1 MHVVLDD
8 EEPLWSVCIQGL
20 DQKPVLA
27 IVGARAG
34 GLCEPRPGRQAIRV
48 SSDKRSTELEQ
59 QLAELR
65 EALAD
70 ARAQAEAA
78 SRARSE
84 FLSNV
89 SHEVRTPMN
98 GVIGMTTLL
107 LDTDLDSRQREYANV
122 IRASA
127 DALLVVINDL
137 LDYSKIEAGKLEL
150 ERIEM
155 DLRAHVEEVATTQA
169 AAAAAKKL
177 ELVVDVAA
185 DLPVRVLGDPG
196 RIRQALANLV
206 SNAIKFTAKGEVSIR
221 VERER
226 GPVSDLVRFCV
237 RDTGIGLS
245 PAQQAKL
252 FRPFAQADASTARQ
266 YGGTGLGLSIVKRLA
281 ELMSG
286 EVGVQSRPGAG
297 STFWFTARLAP
308 CAREAVEEAP
318 VPAAADGRRVLVV
331 DDNDTNRRVI
341 GELLAG
347 ADYDIETA
355 PTAIEALNILER
367 AAEAGTPFQAVVTDH
382 RMPGIDGIE
391 LARRIRAMPAIEET
405 RLVLYSSIDDK
416 SSRQEL
422 RALGFAG
429 HLSKPMRR
437 AELLATMERVLSH
450 APLEFTQRLRAI
462 VTRDVIVED
471 HQRRGR
477 TVLVVEDNATN
488 RRIAELFLERAG
500 CGVVSAA
507 NGLEALEI
515 LGRQPVDLVLMDMQ
529 MPVMDGLEATRRI
542 RAEIAGGGRLPI
554 VGLTANALREQ
565 VEACRAAGMDEVIA
579 KPLERGRLEAVLERY
594 APAIGTRTGRH
605 VIRPPAERPV
615 VDRTAARTVEISM
628 ERFREV
634 TMEDPGLARGLVESF
649 AHSATEA
656 CTNVETGVDRGDL
669 ALAKRAAHT
678 LVGASANMGATKLES
693 VAAAL
698 EQAAVAG
705 DLVTLRQ
712 LLPAARLRLEAAL
725 AELRSLL
732 SR

>member
-1 MHVVLDD
+1 M
-8 EEPLWSVCIQGL
+8 
-20 DQKPVLA
+20 
-27 IVGARAG
+27 
-34 GLCEPRPGRQAIRV
+34 

-297 STFWFTARLAP
+297 STFWFTARLTP

-318 VPAAADGRRVLVV
+318 MPAAADGRRVLVV

-615 VDRTAARTVEISM
+615 VDRAAARTVEISM

>member
-1 MHVVLDD
+1 MS
-8 EEPLWSVCIQGL
+8 P
-20 DQKPVLA
+20 A
-27 IVGARAG
+27 
-34 GLCEPRPGRQAIRV
+34 PGIA
-48 SSDKRSTELEQ
+48 DLEQ

-65 EALAD
+65 EALAE

-155 DLRAHVEEVATTQA
+155 DLRAHVEEVATTLA

-177 ELVVDVAA
+177 ELVVDVAS
-185 DLPVRVLGDPG
+185 DLPARVLGDPG

-206 SNAIKFTAKGEVSIR
+206 SNAIKFTPAGEVSIH
-221 VERER
+221 VAPER
-226 GPVSDLVRFCV
+226 GPVKDLVRFSV

-286 EVGVQSRPGAG
+286 EAGVKSGLGAG

-308 CAREAVEEAP
+308 CAHEAADEVTTSAP
-318 VPAAADGRRVLVV
+318 ADGRRVLVV

-347 ADYDIETA
+347 AEYEVETA
-355 PTAIEALNILER
+355 PTAIEALTALER
-367 AAEAGTPFQAVVTDH
+367 AAETGQPFQAVVTDH
-382 RMPGIDGIE
+382 RMPGIDGLE
-391 LARRIRAMPAIEET
+391 LARRIRATPAIAET

-437 AELLATMERVLSH
+437 AELLATMERVLAH
-450 APLEFTQRLRAI
+450 AALEFTQRLRAI

-477 TVLVVEDNATN
+477 TVLLVEDNATN
-488 RRIAELFLERAG
+488 RRVAELFLERAG
-500 CGVVSAA
+500 CGVVFAA
-507 NGLEALEI
+507 DGREALEV
-515 LGRQPVDLVLMDMQ
+515 LRGRPVDLVLMDVQ

-542 RAEIAGGGRLPI
+542 REELPGGARIPV
-554 VGLTANALREQ
+554 VGLTANALKEQ
-565 VEACRAAGMDEVIA
+565 VEACRAAGMDDVIA
-579 KPLERGRLEAVLERY
+579 KPIERERLDAVLERY
-594 APAIGTRTGRH
+594 APSVGARTGRH
-605 VIRPPAERPV
+605 VIRPPVERPHA
-615 VDRTAARTVEISM
+615 DPPSSRGSEISIS
-628 ERFREV
+628 RFREV
-634 TMEDPGLARGLVESF
+634 TMGDATLARGLVESF
-649 AHSATEA
+649 EHSAAEA
-656 CTNVETGVDRGDL
+656 CANLEAGLHRGDL
-669 ALAKRAAHT
+669 RLVQRAAHT
-678 LVGASANMGATKLES
+678 LVGASANMGAIRLEA
-693 VAAAL
+693 VAAAM
-698 EQAAVAG
+698 EQAASQQDPVA
-705 DLVTLRQ
+705 LRP
-712 LLPAARLRLEAAL
+712 LAAAARKRLDASV
-725 AELRSLL
+725 AELKSLL
-732 SR
+732 

>member
-1 MHVVLDD
+1 V
-8 EEPLWSVCIQGL
+8 S
-20 DQKPVLA
+20 
-27 IVGARAG
+27 
-34 GLCEPRPGRQAIRV
+34 PGPNNA
-48 SSDKRSTELEQ
+48 DLEQ

-65 EALAD
+65 EALAE

-78 SRARSE
+78 SQARSE

-206 SNAIKFTAKGEVSIR
+206 SNAIKFTAAGEVSIH
-221 VERER
+221 VAPER
-226 GPVSDLVRFCV
+226 GPVKDLVRFSV

-245 PAQQAKL
+245 PMQQAKL

-286 EVGVQSRPGAG
+286 EVGVRSALGQG
-297 STFWFTARLAP
+297 STFWFTARLVP
-308 CAREAVEEAP
+308 CARAAALDAP
-318 VPAAADGRRVLVV
+318 APAPADGRRVLVV

-347 ADYDIETA
+347 AVYDIETA
-355 PTAIEALNILER
+355 PSAIEALTALQR
-367 AAEAGTPFQAVVTDH
+367 AAEDGHPFHAVLTDH
-382 RMPGIDGIE
+382 RMPGIDGLE
-391 LARRIRAMPAIEET
+391 LARRIRKTPEIAET

-450 APLEFTQRLRAI
+450 AALEFTQRLRAI

-477 TVLVVEDNATN
+477 TVLLVEDNATN
-488 RRIAELFLERAG
+488 RRVAELFLERAG
-500 CGVVSAA
+500 CGVVVAA
-507 NGLEALEI
+507 DGREALEE
-515 LGRQPVDLVLMDMQ
+515 LHKRPVDLVLMDVQ
-529 MPVMDGLEATRRI
+529 MPLMDGLEATRRI
-542 RAEIAGGGRLPI
+542 RADVPGGARIPI
-554 VGLTANALREQ
+554 VGLTANALKDQ

-579 KPLERGRLEAVLERY
+579 KPIERERLEAVLERY
-594 APAIGTRTGRH
+594 APAVGTRTGRH
-605 VIRPPAERPV
+605 VIRPPADRPGIEGSSV
-615 VDRTAARTVEISM
+615 QGGEVSI
-628 ERFREV
+628 ERFREI
-634 TMEDPGLARGLVESF
+634 TMGDAVLARGLVETF
-649 AHSATEA
+649 EHSAGEA
-656 CTNVETGVDRGDL
+656 CAGVEAGLDRGDFT
-669 ALAKRAAHT
+669 LAKRAAHT
-678 LVGASANMGATKLES
+678 LVGASANMGATRLES
-693 VAAAL
+693 VAAAM
-698 EQAAVAG
+698 EQAAHQMDA
-705 DLVTLRQ
+705 VTLRP
-712 LLPAARLRLEAAL
+712 LVAAARRRLATAL
-725 AELRSLL
+725 DELKSMQAGFRA
-732 SR
+732 

>member
-1 MHVVLDD
+1 MNRVP
-8 EEPLWSVCIQGL
+8 EEGPIKV
-20 DQKPVLA
+20 P
-27 IVGARAG
+27 
-34 GLCEPRPGRQAIRV
+34 
-48 SSDKRSTELEQ
+48 SDKRIAELEQ

-78 SRARSE
+78 SRTRSE

-185 DLPVRVLGDPG
+185 DLPLRVLGDPG

-206 SNAIKFTAKGEVSIR
+206 SNAIKFTAAGEVSIR

-226 GPVSDLVRFCV
+226 GPVHDLVRFSV

-245 PAQQAKL
+245 PSQQAKL

-286 EVGVQSRPGAG
+286 EVGVQSTPGKG

-308 CAREAVEEAP
+308 CAREAVEEAA
-318 VPAAADGRRVLVV
+318 PAADAEGRRVLVV

-355 PTAIEALNILER
+355 SSAIEALSILER
-367 AAEAGTPFQAVVTDH
+367 AAESGAPFQAVVTDH

-391 LARRIRAMPAIEET
+391 LARRIRATPGIEET

-416 SSRQEL
+416 SSRKQL

-477 TVLVVEDNATN
+477 TVLLVEDNATN
-488 RRIAELFLERAG
+488 RRIAGLFLERAG
-500 CGVVSAA
+500 CGVVAA
-507 NGLEALEI
+507 ADGQEALE
-515 LGRQPVDLVLMDMQ
+515 LLPRQPVDLVLMDVQ

-542 RAEIAGGGRLPI
+542 RAEVPGGARLPI

-565 VEACRAAGMDEVIA
+565 VEACRAAGMDDVIA
-579 KPLERGRLEAVLERY
+579 KPLERERLEAVLERY
-594 APAIGTRTGRH
+594 APAVGTRTGRH
-605 VIRPPAERPV
+605 VIRPPAERPAA
-615 VDRTAARTVEISM
+615 DRTAARAVEISV

-634 TMEDPGLARGLVESF
+634 TMGDAGLARGLVESF
-649 AHSATEA
+649 EHSARDACAGVEA
-656 CTNVETGVDRGDL
+656 GVERGDL

-678 LVGASANMGATKLES
+678 LVGASANMGATRLES
-693 VAAAL
+693 VAAAM
-698 EQAAVAG
+698 EQAAASG
-705 DLVTLRQ
+705 DVLTLRQ
-712 LLPAARLRLEAAL
+712 LAPAARLRLEAAL
-725 AELRSLL
+725 GELRSLL
-732 SR
+732 SRFSA

>member
-1 MHVVLDD
+1 V
-8 EEPLWSVCIQGL
+8 S
-20 DQKPVLA
+20 
-27 IVGARAG
+27 
-34 GLCEPRPGRQAIRV
+34 PGPNNA
-48 SSDKRSTELEQ
+48 DLEQ

-65 EALAD
+65 EALAE

-78 SRARSE
+78 SQARSE

-169 AAAAAKKL
+169 AAAAVKKL

-206 SNAIKFTAKGEVSIR
+206 SNAIKFTAAGEVSIH
-221 VERER
+221 VAPER
-226 GPVSDLVRFCV
+226 GPVKDLVRFSV

-245 PAQQAKL
+245 PMQQAKL

-286 EVGVQSRPGAG
+286 EVGVRSALGQG
-297 STFWFTARLAP
+297 STFWFTARLVP
-308 CAREAVEEAP
+308 CARAAALDAP
-318 VPAAADGRRVLVV
+318 APAPADGRRVLVV

-347 ADYDIETA
+347 AVYDIETA
-355 PTAIEALNILER
+355 PSAIEALTALQR
-367 AAEAGTPFQAVVTDH
+367 AAEDGHPFHAVLTDH
-382 RMPGIDGIE
+382 RMPGIDGLE
-391 LARRIRAMPAIEET
+391 LARRIRKTPEIAET

-450 APLEFTQRLRAI
+450 AALEFTQRLRAI

-477 TVLVVEDNATN
+477 TVLLVEDNATN
-488 RRIAELFLERAG
+488 RRVAELFLERAG
-500 CGVVSAA
+500 CGVVVAA
-507 NGLEALEI
+507 DGREALEE
-515 LGRQPVDLVLMDMQ
+515 LHKRPVDLVLMDVQ
-529 MPVMDGLEATRRI
+529 MPLMDGLEATRRI
-542 RAEIAGGGRLPI
+542 RADVPGGARIPI
-554 VGLTANALREQ
+554 VGLTANALKDQ

-579 KPLERGRLEAVLERY
+579 KPIERERLEAVLERY
-594 APAIGTRTGRH
+594 APAVGTRTGRH
-605 VIRPPAERPV
+605 VIRPPADRPGIEGSSV
-615 VDRTAARTVEISM
+615 QGGEVSI
-628 ERFREV
+628 ERFREI
-634 TMEDPGLARGLVESF
+634 TMGDVVLARGLVETF
-649 AHSATEA
+649 EHSAGEA
-656 CTNVETGVDRGDL
+656 CAGVEAGLDRGDFT
-669 ALAKRAAHT
+669 LAKRAAHT
-678 LVGASANMGATKLES
+678 LVGASANMGATRLES
-693 VAAAL
+693 VAAAM
-698 EQAAVAG
+698 EQAAHQMDA
-705 DLVTLRQ
+705 VTLRP
-712 LLPAARLRLEAAL
+712 LVAAARRRLATAL
-725 AELRSLL
+725 DELKTLQAGFRA
-732 SR
+732 

>member
-1 MHVVLDD
+1 M
-8 EEPLWSVCIQGL
+8 S
-20 DQKPVLA
+20 
-27 IVGARAG
+27 
-34 GLCEPRPGRQAIRV
+34 PGPNNA
-48 SSDKRSTELEQ
+48 ELEQ

-65 EALAD
+65 EALAE

-78 SRARSE
+78 SQARSE

-177 ELVVDVAA
+177 ELVVEVAA

-206 SNAIKFTAKGEVSIR
+206 SNAIKFTATGEVSIH
-221 VERER
+221 VAPER
-226 GPVSDLVRFCV
+226 GPVKDLVRFSV

-245 PAQQAKL
+245 PMQQAKL
-252 FRPFAQADASTARQ
+252 FRPFAQADASTSRQ

-286 EVGVQSRPGAG
+286 EVGVRSALGQG
-297 STFWFTARLAP
+297 STFWFTARLVP
-308 CAREAVEEAP
+308 CAREAAQDAP
-318 VPAAADGRRVLVV
+318 APAPADGRRVLVV

-355 PTAIEALNILER
+355 PSAIEALTVLQR
-367 AAEAGTPFQAVVTDH
+367 AAEDGQPFHAVVTDH
-382 RMPGIDGIE
+382 RMPGIDGLE
-391 LARRIRAMPAIEET
+391 LARRIRNIPEIAET

-450 APLEFTQRLRAI
+450 AALEFTQRLRAI

-477 TVLVVEDNATN
+477 TVLLVEDNATN
-488 RRIAELFLERAG
+488 RRVAELFLERAG
-500 CGVVSAA
+500 CGVVVAA
-507 NGLEALEI
+507 DGREALEE
-515 LGRQPVDLVLMDMQ
+515 LHKRPVDLVLMDVQ

-542 RAEIAGGGRLPI
+542 RADVPGGARIPI
-554 VGLTANALREQ
+554 VGLTANALKDQ

-579 KPLERGRLEAVLERY
+579 KPIERERLEAVLERY
-594 APAIGTRTGRH
+594 APAVGTRTGRH
-605 VIRPPAERPV
+605 VIRPPADRPGIESSSV
-615 VDRTAARTVEISM
+615 QGGEVSI
-628 ERFREV
+628 ERFREI
-634 TMEDPGLARGLVESF
+634 TMGDAVLARGLVETF
-649 AHSATEA
+649 EHSAGEA
-656 CTNVETGVDRGDL
+656 CAGVEAGLDRGDFT
-669 ALAKRAAHT
+669 LAKRAAHT
-678 LVGASANMGATKLES
+678 LVGASANMGATRLES
-693 VAAAL
+693 VAAAM
-698 EQAAVAG
+698 EQAAMCG
-705 DLVTLRQ
+705 DVVTLRQ
-712 LLPAARLRLEAAL
+712 LLAAAHLRMEAAL
-725 AELRSLL
+725 GELRSLL
-732 SR
+732 SRTSG

>member
-1 MHVVLDD
+1 VNCIPVGDVLGD
-8 EEPLWSVCIQGL
+8 
-20 DQKPVLA
+20 
-27 IVGARAG
+27 
-34 GLCEPRPGRQAIRV
+34 
-48 SSDKRSTELEQ
+48 SSDSRSAELER

-65 EALAD
+65 AALAE
-70 ARAQAEAA
+70 AREQAEAA

-127 DALLVVINDL
+127 DALLLVINDL

-169 AAAAAKKL
+169 AAAAAKRL
-177 ELVVDVAA
+177 ELVVDVAG
-185 DLPVRVLGDPG
+185 DVPERVLGDPG

-206 SNAIKFTAKGEVSIR
+206 SNAIKFTAAGEVSIQ
-221 VERER
+221 VSRER
-226 GPVSDLVRFCV
+226 GPVDDLVRFSV
-237 RDTGIGLS
+237 RDTGIGLT

-286 EVGVQSRPGAG
+286 EVGVKSAAKAG
-297 STFWFTARLAP
+297 STFWFTARLP
-308 CAREAVEEAP
+308 RCAREVVEAAP
-318 VPAAADGRRVLVV
+318 PPAPAEGRRVLVV

-341 GELLAG
+341 AELLAG
-347 ADYDIETA
+347 ADYDVETA
-355 PTAIEALNILER
+355 PSAIEALTVLQR
-367 AAEAGTPFQAVVTDH
+367 AAEGGQPFQAVLTDH

-391 LARRIRAMPAIEET
+391 LARRIRAEPGVAET
-405 RLVLYSSIDDK
+405 RLVLYSSIDDR
-416 SSRQEL
+416 SSRKQL

-450 APLEFTQRLRAI
+450 AALEFTQRLRSI

-477 TVLVVEDNATN
+477 TVLLVEDNATN
-488 RRIAELFLERAG
+488 RRVAELFLERAG
-500 CGVVSAA
+500 CEVVLAA
-507 NGLEALEI
+507 DGREALEALAK
-515 LGRQPVDLVLMDMQ
+515 RRVDLVLMDVQ
-529 MPVMDGLEATRRI
+529 MPVMDGLEATQRI
-542 RAEIAGGGRLPI
+542 RGEIPGGARLPV
-554 VGLTANALREQ
+554 VGLTASALKEQ
-565 VEACRAAGMDEVIA
+565 VEACRAAGMDDVIA
-579 KPLERGRLEAVLERY
+579 KPLERERLEAMLERY

-605 VIRPPAERPV
+605 VIHPPAERAA
-615 VDRTAARTVEISM
+615 AAREAPGEGGEISVA
-628 ERFREV
+628 RFREV
-634 TMEDPGLARGLVESF
+634 TGGDAVLARGLVETF
-649 AHSATEA
+649 EHSAGESCGA
-656 CTNVETGVDRGDL
+656 IEPAIDAGDF
-669 ALAKRAAHT
+669 AGAQRAAHT
-678 LVGASANMGATKLES
+678 LAGASANMGAVRLEA
-693 VAAAL
+693 VAAAM
-698 EQAAVAG
+698 EHAAARQDAVALKS
-705 DLVTLRQ
+705 LVG
-712 LLPAARLRLEAAL
+712 AARKRFEAAL
-725 AELRSLL
+725 AELRSLAQP
-732 SR
+732 

>member
-1 MHVVLDD
+1 MRGPGDYVNRVP
-8 EEPLWSVCIQGL
+8 E
-20 DQKPVLA
+20 
-27 IVGARAG
+27 G
-34 GLCEPRPGRQAIRV
+34 GLIRV
-48 SSDKRSTELEQ
+48 SSDKRSSELEQ
-59 QLAELR
+59 QLAELS

-78 SRARSE
+78 SHARSE

-206 SNAIKFTAKGEVSIR
+206 SNAIKFTAAGEVSIR

-226 GPVSDLVRFCV
+226 GPVNDLVRFSV

-245 PAQQAKL
+245 PEQQSKL

-286 EVGVQSRPGAG
+286 EVGVQSRPGSG

-308 CAREAVEEAP
+308 CAREVVEDSLAP
-318 VPAAADGRRVLVV
+318 DAAEGRRVLVV

-355 PTAIEALNILER
+355 PTAIEALNILQR

-382 RMPGIDGIE
+382 RMPGIDGLE
-391 LARRIRAMPAIEET
+391 LARRIRATPEIEDT

-416 SSRQEL
+416 SSRKEL

-500 CGVVSAA
+500 CGVLSAA
-507 NGLEALEI
+507 DGLEALAL
-515 LGRQPVDLVLMDMQ
+515 LGKQPVDLVLMDMQ
-529 MPVMDGLEATRRI
+529 MPVMDGLQATRRI

-579 KPLERGRLEAVLERY
+579 KPLERERLEAVLERY
-594 APAIGTRTGRH
+594 APAVGTRTGRH
-605 VIRPPAERPV
+605 VIRPPAERPA
-615 VDRTAARTVEISM
+615 VDRTAARAVEIAV

-634 TMEDPGLARGLVESF
+634 TMGDPGLARGLVESF
-649 AHSATEA
+649 AHSALDA
-656 CTNVETGVDRGDL
+656 CTNVEAGIDRGDL

-678 LVGASANMGATKLES
+678 LVGASANMGATKLEAVS
-693 VAAAL
+693 AAL
-698 EQAAVAG
+698 EQAAAAG

-725 AELRSLL
+725 TELRSLL
-732 SR
+732 LR

>member
-1 MHVVLDD
+1 VRGPAYYVNRVPEGRL
-8 EEPLWSVCIQGL
+8 S
-20 DQKPVLA
+20 
-27 IVGARAG
+27 IVS
-34 GLCEPRPGRQAIRV
+34 PGPNIA
-48 SSDKRSTELEQ
+48 ELER

-65 EALAD
+65 EALAE
-70 ARAQAEAA
+70 ARTQAEAA
-78 SRARSE
+78 GRARSE

-177 ELVVDVAA
+177 ELVVDVAG
-185 DLPVRVLGDPG
+185 DLPERVLGDPG

-206 SNAIKFTAKGEVSIR
+206 SNAIKFTAAGEVSIHVTR
-221 VERER
+221 DR
-226 GPVSDLVRFCV
+226 GPVRDLVRFSV
-237 RDTGIGLS
+237 RDTGIGLT

-286 EVGVQSRPGAG
+286 EAGVRSGLGAG

-308 CAREAVEEAP
+308 CANEPVEE
-318 VPAAADGRRVLVV
+318 VSPAASMDGRRVLVV

-347 ADYDIETA
+347 ADYEIETA
-355 PTAIEALNILER
+355 PSAIEALTALQR
-367 AAEAGTPFQAVVTDH
+367 AAETGQPFHAVLTDH
-382 RMPGIDGIE
+382 RMPGIDGLE
-391 LARRIRAMPAIEET
+391 LARRIRALPGIEET

-416 SSRQEL
+416 SSRKEL

-450 APLEFTQRLRAI
+450 AALEFTQRLRAI

-477 TVLVVEDNATN
+477 TVLLVEDNATN
-488 RRIAELFLERAG
+488 RRVAELFLERAG
-500 CGVVSAA
+500 CGVVLAT
-507 NGLEALEI
+507 NGREALEALRE
-515 LGRQPVDLVLMDMQ
+515 RPVDLVLMDVQ

-542 RAEIAGGGRLPI
+542 RAEIPGGARLPV
-554 VGLTANALREQ
+554 VGLTANALKEQ
-565 VEACRAAGMDEVIA
+565 LDACRAAGMDDVIA
-579 KPLERGRLEAVLERY
+579 KPIERERLEAVLERY

-605 VIRPPAERPV
+605 VIRPLAERQHADPSPRGDEV
-615 VDRTAARTVEISM
+615 SVS
-628 ERFREV
+628 RFREV
-634 TMEDPGLARGLVESF
+634 TMGDPKLARGLVESF
-649 AHSATEA
+649 GHSAADA
-656 CTNVETGVDRGDL
+656 CASLETALERGDFRL
-669 ALAKRAAHT
+669 AQRAAHT
-678 LVGASANMGATKLES
+678 LVGASANMGAVRLEAI
-693 VAAAL
+693 AAAM
-698 EQAAVAG
+698 EQAAMQQDAVA
-705 DLVTLRQ
+705 LKPLMA
-712 LLPAARLRLEAAL
+712 AARRRLDSAL
-725 AELRSLL
+725 DELNSLQ
-732 SR
+732 SGSSA

>member
-1 MHVVLDD
+1 M
-8 EEPLWSVCIQGL
+8 
-20 DQKPVLA
+20 
-27 IVGARAG
+27 
-34 GLCEPRPGRQAIRV
+34 
-48 SSDKRSTELEQ
+48 STGPSIAELEQ

-65 EALAD
+65 EALAE

-185 DLPVRVLGDPG
+185 DLPGRVFGDPG
-196 RIRQALANLV
+196 RVRQALANLV
-206 SNAIKFTAKGEVSIR
+206 SNAIKFTAAGEVSIH
-221 VERER
+221 VAPER
-226 GPVSDLVRFCV
+226 GPVKDLVRFSV

-245 PAQQAKL
+245 PMQQAKL
-252 FRPFAQADASTARQ
+252 FRPFSQADASTARQ

-286 EVGVQSRPGAG
+286 EVGVKSALGQG
-297 STFWFTARLAP
+297 STFWFTARLVP
-308 CAREAVEEAP
+308 CAREVVTD
-318 VPAAADGRRVLVV
+318 VPAPAPADGRRVLVV

-347 ADYDIETA
+347 AVYDIETA
-355 PTAIEALNILER
+355 PSAIEALTVLQR
-367 AAEAGTPFQAVVTDH
+367 AAEDGQPFHAVLTDH
-382 RMPGIDGIE
+382 RMPGIDGLE
-391 LARRIRAMPAIEET
+391 LARRIRNIPTIAET

-416 SSRQEL
+416 SSRKEL

-450 APLEFTQRLRAI
+450 AALEFTQRLRAI

-477 TVLVVEDNATN
+477 TVLLVEDNATN
-488 RRIAELFLERAG
+488 RRVAELFLERAG
-500 CGVVSAA
+500 CGVVLAA
-507 NGLEALEI
+507 DGREAIEELHK
-515 LGRQPVDLVLMDMQ
+515 RPVDLVLMDVQ

-542 RAEIAGGGRLPI
+542 RADVSGGARIPI
-554 VGLTANALREQ
+554 VGLTANALKDQ

-579 KPLERGRLEAVLERY
+579 KPIERERLEAVLERY
-594 APAIGTRTGRH
+594 APAVGTRTGRH
-605 VIRPPAERPV
+605 VIRPPADRPGIESNSV
-615 VDRTAARTVEISM
+615 QGGEVAI
-628 ERFREV
+628 ERFREI
-634 TMEDPGLARGLVESF
+634 TMGDAVLARGLVETF
-649 AHSATEA
+649 EHSASEA
-656 CTNVETGVDRGDL
+656 CAGVEAGLDLGDFT
-669 ALAKRAAHT
+669 LAKRAAHT
-678 LVGASANMGATKLES
+678 LVGASANMGATRLES
-693 VAAAL
+693 VAAAM
-698 EQAAVAG
+698 EQAAHQMDA
-705 DLVTLRQ
+705 VTLRP
-712 LLPAARLRLEAAL
+712 LVAAARRRLATAL
-725 AELRSLL
+725 DELKSMQAGFRA
-732 SR
+732 